1 MKKRYIYNELP
12 DDLKTNY
19 VGEFQFPQFKAK
31 VDELWGE
38 IETYGREK
46 RWTRRRYEDDFR
58 DIITC
63 LLDNQLNDYQK
74 EKTGYMSRETGE
86 TRKTHTEEEI
96 VREINTLNAYRSL
109 FAWKE
114 EIYVS
119 ENIEIGCPD
128 SYESQS
134 DQEGLTKEDV
144 KDFLSGKKE
153 LVDFKDETHSET
165 IWRAINDGEI
175 DFDVLG
181 TFGKKGGVK
190 VRNLTFRSS
199 SLPFELKRNP
209 KNINLQT
216 N

>member
-1 MKKRYIYNELP
+1 MTKRYIYNELP

-31 VDELWGE
+31 VYELWE
-38 IETYGREK
+38 EMETYAQGRI
-46 RWTRRRYEDDFR
+46 TRNKYEDDFR

-63 LLDNQLNDYQK
+63 LLDNQLNDYQE
-74 EKTGYMSRETGE
+74 EKTGYMSRGTGE
-86 TRKTHTEEEI
+86 TRKTHSEEEI

-109 FAWKE
+109 FSWNEK
-114 EIYVS
+114 IYVS

-128 SYESQS
+128 SYESES

-153 LVDFKDETHSET
+153 LVDFKDENHNET
-165 IWRAINDGEI
+165 IWTAINDGEI
-175 DFDVLG
+175 DFEVLG
-181 TFGKKGGVK
+181 TFGKRGGVK
-190 VRNLTFRSS
+190 VRNLTLRSL

>member
-19 VGEFQFPQFKAK
+19 VGEFQFLNSKQKFMNF
-31 VDELWGE
+31 
-38 IETYGREK
+38 GRNRNICTGKNHEEK
-46 RWTRRRYEDDFR
+46 YEDDFR

-74 EKTGYMSRETGE
+74 EKTGYMSRGTGE

-109 FAWKE
+109 FSWNEK
-114 EIYVS
+114 IYVS

-128 SYESQS
+128 SYESES

-175 DFDVLG
+175 DFEVLG
-181 TFGKKGGVK
+181 TFGKRWSQSKK
-190 VRNLTFRSS
+190 SH
-199 SLPFELKRNP
+199 
-209 KNINLQT
+209 I
-216 N
+216 

>member
-31 VDELWGE
+31 VYELWE
-38 IETYGREK
+38 EMETYAQGRI
-46 RWTRRRYEDDFR
+46 TRNKYEDDFR

-63 LLDNQLNDYQK
+63 LLDNQLNDYQE
-74 EKTGYMSRETGE
+74 EKTGYMSRGTGE
-86 TRKTHTEEEI
+86 TRKTHSEEEI

-109 FAWKE
+109 FSWNEK
-114 EIYVS
+114 IYVS

-128 SYESQS
+128 SYESES

-153 LVDFKDETHSET
+153 LVDFKDENHNET
-165 IWRAINDGEI
+165 IWTAINDGEI
-175 DFDVLG
+175 DFEILG
-181 TFGKKGGVK
+181 TFGKRGGVK
-190 VRNLTFRSS
+190 VRNLTLRSL

>member
-31 VDELWGE
+31 VYELWE
-38 IETYGREK
+38 EMETYAQGRI
-46 RWTRRRYEDDFR
+46 TRNKYEDDFR

-63 LLDNQLNDYQK
+63 LLDNQLNDYQE
-74 EKTGYMSRETGE
+74 EKTGYMSRGTGE

-109 FAWKE
+109 FSWNEK
-114 EIYVS
+114 IYVS

-128 SYESQS
+128 SYESES

-153 LVDFKDETHSET
+153 LVDFKDENHNET
-165 IWRAINDGEI
+165 IWTAINDGEI
-175 DFDVLG
+175 DFEVLG
-181 TFGKKGGVK
+181 TFGKRGGVK
-190 VRNLTFRSS
+190 VRNLTLRSL

-209 KNINLQT
+209 IT
-216 N
+216 

>member
-31 VDELWGE
+31 VYELWE
-38 IETYGREK
+38 EMETYAQGRI
-46 RWTRRRYEDDFR
+46 TRNKYEDDFR

-74 EKTGYMSRETGE
+74 EKTGYMSRGTGE

-109 FAWKE
+109 FSWNEK
-114 EIYVS
+114 IYVS

-128 SYESQS
+128 SYESES

-153 LVDFKDETHSET
+153 LVDFKDENHNET
-165 IWRAINDGEI
+165 IWTAINDGEI
-175 DFDVLG
+175 DFEVLG
-181 TFGKKGGVK
+181 TFGKRGGVK
-190 VRNLTFRSS
+190 VRNLILRSL

>member
-1 MKKRYIYNELP
+1 MTKRYIYNELP

-74 EKTGYMSRETGE
+74 EKTGYMSRGTGE

-153 LVDFKDETHSET
+153 LVDFKDETHS
-165 IWRAINDGEI
+165 D
-175 DFDVLG
+175 
-181 TFGKKGGVK
+181 
-190 VRNLTFRSS
+190 
-199 SLPFELKRNP
+199 
-209 KNINLQT
+209 
-216 N
+216 

>member
-31 VDELWGE
+31 VYELWE
-38 IETYGREK
+38 EMETYAQGRI
-46 RWTRRRYEDDFR
+46 TRNKYEDDFR

-63 LLDNQLNDYQK
+63 LLDNQLNDYQE
-74 EKTGYMSRETGE
+74 EKTGYMSRGTGE
-86 TRKTHTEEEI
+86 TRKTHSEEEI

-109 FAWKE
+109 FSWNEK
-114 EIYVS
+114 IYVS

-128 SYESQS
+128 SYESES

-153 LVDFKDETHSET
+153 LVDFKDENHIET
-165 IWRAINDGEI
+165 IWRAIHGGEI
-175 DFDVLG
+175 DFEVLG

>member
-31 VDELWGE
+31 VYELWE
-38 IETYGREK
+38 EMETYAQGRI
-46 RWTRRRYEDDFR
+46 TRNKYEDDFR

-63 LLDNQLNDYQK
+63 LLDNQLNDYQE
-74 EKTGYMSRETGE
+74 EKTGYMSRGTGE
-86 TRKTHTEEEI
+86 TRKTHSEEEI

-109 FAWKE
+109 FSWNEK
-114 EIYVS
+114 IYVS

-128 SYESQS
+128 SYESES

-153 LVDFKDETHSET
+153 LVDFKDENHNET
-165 IWRAINDGEI
+165 IWTAINDGEI
-175 DFDVLG
+175 DFEVLG
-181 TFGKKGGVK
+181 TFGKRGGVK
-190 VRNLTFRSS
+190 VRNLTLRSL

>member
-31 VDELWGE
+31 VYELWE
-38 IETYGREK
+38 EMETYAQGRI
-46 RWTRRRYEDDFR
+46 TRNKYEDDFR

-63 LLDNQLNDYQK
+63 LLDNQLNDYQE
-74 EKTGYMSRETGE
+74 EKTGYMSRGTGE
-86 TRKTHTEEEI
+86 TRKTHSEEEI

-109 FAWKE
+109 FSWNEK
-114 EIYVS
+114 IYVS

-128 SYESQS
+128 SYESES

-153 LVDFKDETHSET
+153 LVDFKDENHNET
-165 IWRAINDGEI
+165 IWTAINDGEI
-175 DFDVLG
+175 DFEVLG
-181 TFGKKGGVK
+181 TFGKRGGIK
-190 VRNLTFRSS
+190 VRNLTLRSL